1 MSPRILYRTLAI
13 AEVITWALLLTAM
26 FLKYVTQT
34 TDAWVTPAG
43 GIHGFVFLSYGAMTI
58 FVWIN
63 QKWKPGVGVLG
74 LVSAIVPFATLP
86 FDIAI
91 DKRGLLNGG
100 WRLAPGGEKPSG
112 FFEHVQAMVLRRP
125 IVWTSIAA
133 VVIAGVFTVLL
144 ILGPPIPISA

>member
-26 FLKYVTQT
+26 FLKYVTKT
-34 TDAWVTPAG
+34 TDMWVSPAG

-63 QKWKPGVGVLG
+63 QKWKPSVGILG
-74 LVSAIVPFATLP
+74 LVSAVVPFATLP

-100 WRLAPGGEKPSG
+100 WRLAPERERVRRSTSRVTMRLQASRSPGSGRGGPKVKSPGE
-112 FFEHVQAMVLRRP
+112 
-125 IVWTSIAA
+125 AA
-133 VVIAGVFTVLL
+133 AG
-144 ILGPPIPISA
+144 SR